1 MTDFENLAPTRSA
14 LVTGASSGIGQA
26 TVRALRA
33 EGWTVFAVAR
43 RAERLEALAAET
55 GAIAVAADV
64 SVQEQVDEL
73 VQTVAAHGG
82 VDTLVNVAG
91 GARGTEYWAD
101 AVDENWE
108 FMWQANVMG
117 TMRLTRA
124 LLPRLR
130 EVQGTVMNVTSTAA
144 LASYE
149 GGSGYNAAKAAQSAM
164 TAALRLEEVGNG
176 VRVMELLPGLVH
188 TEEFSLRRLGSQ
200 DAADKVYD
208 GVKDPLLAED
218 VAEVIRYAVSSP
230 NHVNFDQIVLR
241 PQAQAAN
248 HKLIREAK

>member
-1 MTDFENLAPTRSA
+1 MTDFENPAPTRSA

-43 RAERLEALAAET
+43 RAERLEELAAET

-64 SVQEQVDEL
+64 SVQEQIDEL
-73 VQTVAAHGG
+73 VQTVAAHEG

-230 NHVNFDQIVLR
+230 KHVNFDQIVLR